1 MNADMILM
9 IHQIFLV
16 ATIMLLMDFGWLAAN
31 NKFHNRVF
39 AELQGQPLQVRIIPA
54 VLVYILMIVAVW
66 FFAVSP
72 AADWVEAAGRGAL
85 IGAVMYG
92 LYDLTNYATLV
103 NYPIEYAISDMMWG
117 TTLCTVVAAAVKWF
131 IPASN

>member
-1 MNADMILM
+1 MNADTLLA

-16 ATIMLLMDFGWLAAN
+16 ATVMLLMDFAWLAAN
-31 NKFHNRVF
+31 NKFHRRVF

-54 VLVYILMIVAVW
+54 ILVYILMIVAVW

-72 AADWVEAAGRGAL
+72 ADNWSEAAARGAL

-117 TTLCTVVAAAVKWF
+117 TFLCAVVGGVVKWF
-131 IPASN
+131 V

>member
-1 MNADMILM
+1 MNADTILA

-16 ATIMLLMDFGWLAAN
+16 ATVMLLMDFGWLAAN
-31 NKFHNRVF
+31 NKYHNRVF

-54 VLVYILMIVAVW
+54 ILVYILMIVAVW

-72 AADWVEAAGRGAL
+72 STTWSEAAARGAL

-103 NYPIEYAISDMMWG
+103 NYPIEYAIRDMMWG
-117 TTLCTVVAAAVKWF
+117 TFLCTVVAGSVKWF
-131 IPASN
+131 V